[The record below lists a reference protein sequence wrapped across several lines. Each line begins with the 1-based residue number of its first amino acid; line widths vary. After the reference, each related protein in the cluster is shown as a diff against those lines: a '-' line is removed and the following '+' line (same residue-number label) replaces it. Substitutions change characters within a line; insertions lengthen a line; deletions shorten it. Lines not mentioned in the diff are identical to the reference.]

1 LKVNDIQHIGV
12 RMPFI
17 GPLETADLAGLA
29 LTRDIH
35 EYLLPYLESSSKP
48 SPILGRL
55 VAEGATGVKA
65 GRGFYQWTPEKIQQV
80 IEHRDT
86 VLLRIINEIIGGVKG
101 G

>member
-1 LKVNDIQHIGV
+1 
-12 RMPFI
+12 MPFI

-35 EYLLPYLESSSKP
+35 EYLLPHLESSPKP
-48 SPILGRL
+48 SPILERL

-65 GRGFYQWTPEKIQQV
+65 GRGFYEWTPEKIQQV
-80 IEHRDT
+80 IEQRDT